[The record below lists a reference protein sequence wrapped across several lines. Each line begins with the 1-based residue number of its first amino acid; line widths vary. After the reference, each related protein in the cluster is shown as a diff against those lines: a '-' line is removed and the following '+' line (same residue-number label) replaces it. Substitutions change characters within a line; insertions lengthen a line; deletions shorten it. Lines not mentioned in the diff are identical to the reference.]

1 MTHWLRAAGY
11 HTRRAGIRANV
22 ACSEAACARLE
33 ARLEGFAEHTGQ
45 RVTIIGQ
52 SRGGTF
58 ARALAVRRPDLVA
71 GIVTLGS
78 PTVSQLRIHPL
89 VLAQVGLVSALGSAR
104 LPGLFS
110 WRCLRGD
117 CCEDFR
123 AAVTGPF
130 PEQVPYVALYSRS
143 DGVVDWR
150 SCLDP
155 AAELVEVGTSHCG
168 MGVHT
173 GVYAEIARALPGF
186 GSAHGDGTWPRPPE
200 RQPSARAM
208 AASIAASGAS
218 TTLPWP
224 GASREGSSPRSSRA
238 LWRAIARSQVASP
251 GAGSGGSAS
260 RWSPRR
266 RGSSTHRR
274 RSACGRACPGTPRGP
289 GCGRARRRPP
299 ASRRALR
306 PRTSASA
313 SSSRRGSC
321 RAACRSRRDRATCRA
336 PAAARRAPRSA
347 PRRPPAARP
356 GRPATRCGRW
366 WAWVSAIRRIG
377 SPMSRAALRIALAE
391 RGSIVS
397 TSVRP
402 SSSPTR

>member
-1 MTHWLRAAGY
+1 MPPLWREARFGFELAALRRSAVYRGEGVVPGDGRAVLLIPGFLAGDGTLGTMTHWLRAAGY

-45 RVTIIGQ
+45 KVSIIGQ

-155 AAELVEVGTSHCG
+155 AAELVEVGSSHCG

-173 GVYAEIARALPGF
+173 GAYAEIARALPGF
-186 GSAHGDGTWPRPPE
+186 GSAHGDGTWPL
-200 RQPSARAM
+200 
-208 AASIAASGAS
+208 AA
-218 TTLPWP
+218 
-224 GASREGSSPRSSRA
+224 
-238 LWRAIARSQVASP
+238 
-251 GAGSGGSAS
+251 
-260 RWSPRR
+260 
-266 RGSSTHRR
+266 
-274 RSACGRACPGTPRGP
+274 
-289 GCGRARRRPP
+289 
-299 ASRRALR
+299 
-306 PRTSASA
+306 
-313 SSSRRGSC
+313 
-321 RAACRSRRDRATCRA
+321 
-336 PAAARRAPRSA
+336 
-347 PRRPPAARP
+347 
-356 GRPATRCGRW
+356 
-366 WAWVSAIRRIG
+366 
-377 SPMSRAALRIALAE
+377 
-391 RGSIVS
+391 
-397 TSVRP
+397 
-402 SSSPTR
+402 